1 MESNEVTIE
10 KLLNEYDKYVM
21 SRLINKEY
29 DFNNLRQMVKL
40 FSEETEMIEYKEEQT
55 NKEVVE
61 NIRNFIR
68 EKTYGKKFD
77 IE

>member
-1 MESNEVTIE
+1 MESNEATIE

-55 NKEVVE
+55 NKEVAE

-68 EKTYGKKFD
+68 EKNYGKKFD